1 MKRITFLILSCMISC
16 MTFAQTWSCPEFDSD
31 LAKYNEVAK
40 KYKSSGNKKW
50 SQMLLEA
57 FPVTSE
63 NTIKYQY
70 VIKSDSTF
78 NVADISNSLLSWYK
92 TKTPNAVP
100 NASGSPEH
108 LSVIAVLQNVGR
120 AIGYMNATFISA
132 REEITVAIKENR
144 VRATVTVLNYFGA
157 NTWNGVESI
166 APGGCYP
173 VNAKG
178 SQKDSHAMAFINC
191 HSDAINT
198 IAGLIK
204 YLNNNTKTIMEGND
218 EW

>member
-1 MKRITFLILSCMISC
+1 MKRITFLLLACILYCIAS
-16 MTFAQTWSCPEFDSD
+16 AQTWSCPEFDTD

-40 KYKSSGNKKW
+40 KYKNYGNKIW
-50 SQMLLEA
+50 SQRLLEA
-57 FPVTSE
+57 FPVTNE

-78 NVADISNSLLSWYK
+78 SVEDISNSLLTWYK

-100 NASGSPEH
+100 NSTGSPEH

-132 REEITVAIKENR
+132 REEITVDIKDNR

-157 NTWNGVESI
+157 NTWSGVESI
-166 APGGCYP
+166 VPGACYP
-173 VNAKG
+173 VDPKG

-198 IAGLIK
+198 ISSLIK
-204 YLNNNTKTIMEGND
+204 YLNNNTKTIAEGND
-218 EW
+218 DW

>member
-16 MTFAQTWSCPEFDSD
+16 MTFAQTWSSPEFDSD

-92 TKTPNAVP
+92 TKND
-100 NASGSPEH
+100 
-108 LSVIAVLQNVGR
+108 
-120 AIGYMNATFISA
+120 
-132 REEITVAIKENR
+132 
-144 VRATVTVLNYFGA
+144 
-157 NTWNGVESI
+157 
-166 APGGCYP
+166 GGC
-173 VNAKG
+173 
-178 SQKDSHAMAFINC
+178 SFS
-191 HSDAINT
+191 T
-198 IAGLIK
+198 
-204 YLNNNTKTIMEGND
+204 
-218 EW
+218 